1 VHLATTFRTSVSD
14 VWQPRVNVL
23 EFDFAFDLATS
34 HHINRNDL
42 ESATDW
48 HLILGR
54 DGTVIGATD
63 GAPESWIGARID
75 ECVDAPEELKE
86 AGRTLLRTPHHTAA
100 AVAARVP
107 LKSGARVVH
116 LTVID
121 AMPIR
126 RGPTDM
132 RSLLRSTLE
141 VLHRQAR
148 STDITLRVTV
158 DANVPPIV
166 WLDAAKVAWAT
177 TMLVGNSLRYVHPG
191 SMMMPRGLITVH
203 VTYNASASSGP
214 ELAIEVA
221 DDGTG
226 IPADKLASLAAPKA
240 GQPPPG
246 LGLLLVRDIVAAHSG
261 RLNIQSE
268 AATFQRGT
276 TVRMTLP
283 V

>member
-1 VHLATTFRTSVSD
+1 MSND
-14 VWQPRVNVL
+14 V
-23 EFDFAFDLATS
+23 E
-34 HHINRNDL
+34 H
-42 ESATDW
+42 ATDW

-63 GAPESWIGARID
+63 GAPESWIGMRLD
-75 ECVDAPEELKE
+75 ESADVPEELKK
-86 AGRTLLRTPHHTAA
+86 AGRVLLGTPHHAAA
-100 AVAARVP
+100 AVALTVP
-107 LKSGARVVH
+107 LESAEHVVH

-141 VLHRQAR
+141 VLRRQAR
-148 STDITLRVTV
+148 STDITLQITV

-166 WLDAAKVAWAT
+166 WLDAVKVAWAT
-177 TMLVGNSLRYVHPG
+177 TMLVGNSLRYVQPG
-191 SMMMPRGLITVH
+191 SMMLPRGLITVH
-203 VTYNASASSGP
+203 VMYNAAAPSGP
-214 ELAIEVA
+214 LLAIEVA

-226 IPADKLASLAAPKA
+226 IPPDKLASLLAPRP
-240 GQPPPG
+240 GQPPAG

-261 RLNIQSE
+261 HLKIQSE
-268 AATFQRGT
+268 AAAFQRGT

>member
-1 VHLATTFRTSVSD
+1 
-14 VWQPRVNVL
+14 
-23 EFDFAFDLATS
+23 
-34 HHINRNDL
+34 L

-63 GAPESWIGARID
+63 GAPESWIGARIN
-75 ECVDAPEELKE
+75 ESADAPEELKE
-86 AGRTLLRTPHHTAA
+86 AGRTLLRTPHHAAA
-100 AVAARVP
+100 AVATTVS

-141 VLHRQAR
+141 VLRRQAR
-148 STDITLRVTV
+148 STDITLQVTI

-166 WLDAAKVAWAT
+166 WLDAGKVAWAT

-191 SMMMPRGLITVH
+191 SMMTAKGLITVH
-203 VTYNASASSGP
+203 VTYNALTPSGP
-214 ELAIEVA
+214 QLVIEVA

-226 IPADKLASLAAPKA
+226 IPADKLASLLAPKA
-240 GQPPPG
+240 GQPPAG
-246 LGLLLVRDIVAAHSG
+246 LGLLLVREIVTAHSG
-261 RLNIQSE
+261 HLDIQSE
-268 AATFQRGT
+268 AATLPRGT
-276 TVRMTLP
+276 TVRMMLP

>member
-1 VHLATTFRTSVSD
+1 
-14 VWQPRVNVL
+14 VL
-23 EFDFAFDLATS
+23 ELRFALDS
-34 HHINRNDL
+34 QISPSRNNHHL

-63 GAPESWIGARID
+63 GAPESWIGARIED
-75 ECVDAPEELKE
+75 SADAPEELKE
-86 AGRTLLRTPHHTAA
+86 ASRTLLGTPHHAAA
-100 AVAARVP
+100 AVATAAP
-107 LKSGARVVH
+107 LKSGGGVVH

-141 VLHRQAR
+141 VLRRQAR
-148 STDITLRVTV
+148 STDINLQVTV

-191 SMMMPRGLITVH
+191 SMIIPTGLVTVH
-203 VTYNASASSGP
+203 VMYSASTSGAR
-214 ELAIEVA
+214 LVIEVA

-226 IPADKLASLAAPKA
+226 IPADKLASLLAPKA
-240 GQPPPG
+240 GHPPTG
-246 LGLLLVRDIVAAHSG
+246 LGLLLVRDIVTAHSG
-261 RLNIQSE
+261 DLDIQSD
-268 AATFQRGT
+268 AASFQRGT

>member
-1 VHLATTFRTSVSD
+1 
-14 VWQPRVNVL
+14 
-23 EFDFAFDLATS
+23 
-34 HHINRNDL
+34 L

-75 ECVDAPEELKE
+75 ESTDAPEELKE
-86 AGRTLLRTPHHTAA
+86 AGRTLLRTPHHAAA
-100 AVAARVP
+100 AVATTVP

-121 AMPIR
+121 AIPIR
-126 RGPTDM
+126 RGPSDR

-141 VLHRQAR
+141 VLRRQAR
-148 STDITLRVTV
+148 STDINLQVTG

-166 WLDAAKVAWAT
+166 WIDAGKVAWAT

-191 SMMMPRGLITVH
+191 SMIIPTGLITVH
-203 VTYNASASSGP
+203 VMYNASTPSGAQ
-214 ELAIEVA
+214 LVIEVA

-226 IPADKLASLAAPKA
+226 IPADKLASLLAPTA
-240 GQPPPG
+240 GHPPTG
-246 LGLLLVRDIVAAHSG
+246 LGLLLVRDIVTAHSG
-261 RLNIQSE
+261 DLDIQSD
-268 AATFQRGT
+268 AASFQRGT

>member
-1 VHLATTFRTSVSD
+1 M
-14 VWQPRVNVL
+14 
-23 EFDFAFDLATS
+23 
-34 HHINRNDL
+34 

-75 ECVDAPEELKE
+75 DSIEAPEELKE
-86 AGRTLLRTPHHTAA
+86 AGRTLLRTPHHAAA
-100 AVAARVP
+100 AVATTVS
-107 LKSGARVVH
+107 LESGARVVH

-141 VLHRQAR
+141 VLRRQAR
-148 STDITLRVTV
+148 SSDITLQVTV

-166 WLDAAKVAWAT
+166 WLDAGKVAWAT

-191 SMMMPRGLITVH
+191 SMIIPTGHITVH
-203 VTYNASASSGP
+203 VMYNASTRSGAR
-214 ELAIEVA
+214 LVIEVA

-226 IPADKLASLAAPKA
+226 IPADKLASLLAPKA
-240 GQPPPG
+240 GQPPTG
-246 LGLLLVRDIVAAHSG
+246 LGLLLVRDIVTAHSG
-261 RLNIQSE
+261 DLDIQSD
-268 AATFQRGT
+268 AASFQRGT